1 MCKLAD
7 FVSMILSGDIA
18 ELIGEEL
25 LAPTIAAIAASWA
38 ILAFAALC
46 DAFKV
51 SMSIIFNLKDR

>member
-1 MCKLAD
+1 MSD
-7 FVSMILSGDIA
+7 FVSLILTGDIA

-25 LAPTIAAIAASWA
+25 LAPTIAAVAASWA
-38 ILAFAALC
+38 ILAFGALC